1 MSDTER
7 PPMSEYLAQAIV
19 VKQDG
24 RVLGYFV
31 EPLVQQGMPAPVAE
45 QMVLNRAQRIL
56 QQSHAVARN
65 TFISLESLARTVAPQ
80 PGRKLVFFI
89 SDGFLLNSNDRDIYE
104 RLSNITNVAARNG
117 VVIYTIDGRGLA
129 TDSTFDATTAGHFD
143 PTGIIASA
151 NAGEMTATQETLRT
165 LAADTGGRA
174 LLNTNAPEAS
184 ITKTLKE
191 TSTYYIIA
199 WRPEGDEQKSDKLR
213 RIELKIKGRPELTVQ
228 VKRGFLPPAKEPTA
242 KAVPT
247 VEVKSTKPKT
257 PVEEMRAAIVSFYP
271 NAGIPTALALD
282 YMDAPKDGPLLTISM
297 QVPAGALSFD
307 TIEGKAKAEV
317 DVGGYVYN
325 DKGQTGAS
333 FSDHLTANADSLEV
347 AQQPG
352 RSVFYTYHIKLAPGL
367 YQVRVAARDARSGH
381 IGTATRWVEIPD
393 LKLKKLA
400 MSSLLVGEI
409 PAAGAVQPENKND
422 AIPEAQLNVSRRFA
436 RTSRLRFVTLVYNAA
451 RGPSG
456 VPDVAIQIQIMRDDQ
471 PVMTTT
477 QRKIATE
484 GLTDLEHLPYAADI
498 PLDGMRPGH
507 YLLQVTVIDRNAK
520 TSASQ
525 QVGFDV
531 E

>member
-1 MSDTER
+1 
-7 PPMSEYLAQAIV
+7 
-19 VKQDG
+19 
-24 RVLGYFV
+24 
-31 EPLVQQGMPAPVAE
+31 
-45 QMVLNRAQRIL
+45 
-56 QQSHAVARN
+56 
-65 TFISLESLARTVAPQ
+65 
-80 PGRKLVFFI
+80 
-89 SDGFLLNSNDRDIYE
+89 
-104 RLSNITNVAARNG
+104 
-117 VVIYTIDGRGLA
+117 
-129 TDSTFDATTAGHFD
+129 
-143 PTGIIASA
+143 
-151 NAGEMTATQETLRT
+151 
-165 LAADTGGRA
+165 
-174 LLNTNAPEAS
+174 
-184 ITKTLKE
+184 
-191 TSTYYIIA
+191 
-199 WRPEGDEQKSDKLR
+199 
-213 RIELKIKGRPELTVQ
+213 VQ
-228 VKRGFLPPAKEPTA
+228 VKRGFLPPAKEPEA

-247 VEVKSTKPKT
+247 VEAKSTKPKT
-257 PVEEMRAAIVSFYP
+257 PVEEMRAAIGSFYP
-271 NAGIPTALALD
+271 NTGIPTALALD
-282 YMDAPKDGPLLTISM
+282 YMDAPQGGALLTISM

-307 TIEGKAKAEV
+307 TSDGKAKAEV
-317 DVGGYVYN
+317 DVGGFVYN

-333 FSDHLTANADSLEV
+333 FNEHLTANADSLEV

-352 RSVFYTYHIKLAPGL
+352 RSVFYTSRVKLAPGL
-367 YQVRVAARDARSGH
+367 YQVRVVARDAKNGR

-409 PAAGAVQPENKND
+409 PAGGAAQPENKND

-436 RTSRLRFVTLVYNAA
+436 RTSRLRFVTFVYNAA

-456 VPDVAIQIQIMRDDQ
+456 TGAPDVAIQIQIMRDDQ

-477 QRKIATE
+477 QRKVATE

>member
-1 MSDTER
+1 
-7 PPMSEYLAQAIV
+7 
-19 VKQDG
+19 
-24 RVLGYFV
+24 
-31 EPLVQQGMPAPVAE
+31 
-45 QMVLNRAQRIL
+45 
-56 QQSHAVARN
+56 
-65 TFISLESLARTVAPQ
+65 
-80 PGRKLVFFI
+80 
-89 SDGFLLNSNDRDIYE
+89 
-104 RLSNITNVAARNG
+104 VAARNG

-129 TDSTFDATTAGHFD
+129 TDSTFDATTGGHFD

-199 WRPEGDEQKSDKLR
+199 WRPESEEQKSEKLQ
-213 RIELKIKGRPELTVQ
+213 RIEVKIKGHPEFTVQ
-228 VKRGFLPPAKEPTA
+228 VKRGFLAPAKESPA

-247 VEVKSTKPKT
+247 VQAKSTKPKT
-257 PVEEMRAAIVSFYP
+257 PLEELRTAIGSFYP
-271 NAGIPTALALD
+271 NEGIPTALALD
-282 YMDAPKDGPLLTISM
+282 YLDSPQDGPLLTISM
-297 QVPAGALSFD
+297 QVPAEALSFD
-307 TIEGKAKAEV
+307 SSAGKVKAEL

-333 FSDHLTANADSLEV
+333 FQEHLTADADSLAV

-352 RSVFYTYHIKLAPGL
+352 RSVFYTYHVKLAPGL
-367 YQVRVAARDARSGH
+367 YQVRVGTRDAKSGRL
-381 IGTATRWVEIPD
+381 GSASKWVEIPD
-393 LKLKKLA
+393 LKLHKLA

-409 PAAGAVQPENKND
+409 PATGAAQPENKND

-436 RTSRLRFVTLVYNAA
+436 RTSRLRFVTFIYNAA
-451 RGPSG
+451 RGTSG
-456 VPDVAIQIQIMRDDQ
+456 SSAPDVAIQIQIMRDDQ

-477 QRKIATE
+477 QRKVSTE
-484 GLTDLEHLPYAADI
+484 GLTDLARLPYAADI
-498 PLDGMRPGH
+498 PLDTMRPGH

-525 QVGFDV
+525 QVGFEV